1 MRPIHYFLQSNCCII
16 CRDIPKTYL
25 DHLHNEQL
33 VIRATLADVREKV
46 RAAKITRTALVLV
59 GRVLARQDFSD
70 SRLYDPKHVHLL
82 RPKRRLG

>member
-1 MRPIHYFLQSNCCII
+1 
-16 CRDIPKTYL
+16 
-25 DHLHNEQL
+25 

-70 SRLYDPKHVHLL
+70 SRLYDPEHVHLL
-82 RPKRRLG
+82 RPKRRVS